1 MFILIIIEFWH
12 LIFTLLKLFYIGDKP
27 MNEKLKILSHNDP
40 LLGKLINFMGQLEI
54 KNRGNK
60 YLSY

>member
-12 LIFTLLKLFYIGDKP
+12 LIFILLKLFYIGDKP
-27 MNEKLKILSHNDP
+27 MNEKLKISSHNDP
-40 LLGKLINFMGQLEI
+40 LLGKLINSMGQLEI